1 MQWVCGRG
9 NTLWHGAV
17 SSRTQPGI
25 CARPAARGWHSAPGA
40 PGEEQPHVV
49 WCVQG
54 RVPRE
59 FRDVQ
64 TPPGAQPHRGAGLR
78 TSHTREEDVMD
89 HPDDPAAPTTMVP
102 TSPQDL
108 VQHLRGSEGQLTE
121 AVRRPLVA
129 AGASILPA
137 LIALVEDAL
146 ADDQP
151 EWGWA
156 PLHAIDLL
164 GAVGDARALP
174 VLLRCLDLEDE
185 LDLRLEQAEA
195 ALRALGARALE
206 GCVAAYAAAPRDAV
220 RDRLAGVMS
229 QWGLHDERIYAALL
243 DTLQRTPELGANYL
257 VDYGDTRALEVL
269 AQTFEVLPI
278 RAGDNPLAN
287 RVFIELRCA
296 IEDLGGHLTAA
307 QQHKFAQAD
316 AARRRLVAQP
326 PWDLDAPDESAGYTT
341 TVARVVQGPQR
352 PRTTGKPKLGR
363 NAPCWC
369 GSGTKYKKC
378 HLPLEERA

>member
-1 MQWVCGRG
+1 
-9 NTLWHGAV
+9 
-17 SSRTQPGI
+17 
-25 CARPAARGWHSAPGA
+25 
-40 PGEEQPHVV
+40 
-49 WCVQG
+49 
-54 RVPRE
+54 
-59 FRDVQ
+59 
-64 TPPGAQPHRGAGLR
+64 
-78 TSHTREEDVMD
+78 MD

-257 VDYGDTRALEVL
+257 VDYGDPRALAVL
-269 AQTFEVLPI
+269 AQTFDTLPI
-278 RAGDNPLAN
+278 REGDNLLAN
-287 RVFIELRCA
+287 HVFIELRCA
-296 IEDLGGHLTAA
+296 IEDLGGQLTAA

-316 AARRRLVAQP
+316 APDAGSSRSSPGTSRRQPSPPGARRLSHAPLPRDHARLPRGSASWAGTP
-326 PWDLDAPDESAGYTT
+326 PVGVGVGRSTRSAIS
-341 TVARVVQGPQR
+341 P
-352 PRTTGKPKLGR
+352 
-363 NAPCWC
+363 
-369 GSGTKYKKC
+369 
-378 HLPLEERA
+378 